1 MSEKVLMK
9 GNEALAEGAIRAG
22 CRFFAGYPITPQNEV
37 PEYMSWRQYEVGGA
51 FVQAE
56 SEVSAINMLY
66 GAASTGVRAMT
77 SSSSPGLSLKQEGIS
92 YMAGADLPC
101 LITNIMRGG
110 PGLGNIAGAQGDYI
124 QATRGGGNGDYRTL
138 VLAPFSVQE
147 LANFPKKAFELSE
160 KYRIPA
166 MILADGILGQMMEG
180 MSFDFEPV
188 DTKCL
193 ALKPWSIGGAHER
206 KRNMIFSYALAEGDL
221 EKMVLKRAERYA
233 LVERDE
239 VLYEERFTQDA
250 EVLVVAYGISARAS
264 IAAINIAR
272 EKGIKAGLLR
282 PITLWPFP
290 TKKIAELAGKVKSIL
305 CVEMS
310 LGQMKVDVD
319 IAVAGKVPVHL
330 HARPGAFFPVSEEI
344 ALAIESAATGRKE
357 QLFNQADLANN
368 AKLEPYTV
376 ENPICR
382 EGTIL

>member
-37 PEYMSWRQYEVGGA
+37 PEYMSWRQEEEVGS

-56 SEVSAINMLY
+56 SEVSAVNMLY
-66 GAASTGVRAMT
+66 GAAATGVRAMT

-101 LITNIMRGG
+101 LIVNIMRGG
-110 PGLGNIAGAQGDYI
+110 PGLGNIAGAQGDYT

-180 MSFDFEPV
+180 MSYDFEPV
-188 DTKCL
+188 DPKCL
-193 ALKPWSIGGAHER
+193 PLKPWAIGGAHER
-206 KRNMIFSYALAEGDL
+206 NRNMVFSYALAEGDL

-239 VLYEERFTQDA
+239 VLYEERFTEDA
-250 EVLVVAYGISARAS
+250 DVLVVAYGISARAS

-272 EKGIKAGLLR
+272 EKGVKVGMIR

-290 TKKIAELAGKVKSIL
+290 TKRIAELAQKVKSVL

-319 IAVAGKVPVHL
+319 LAVSGKVPVYL
-330 HARPGAFFPVSEEI
+330 HAKPGAFFPVSEEI
-344 ALAIESAATGRKE
+344 AIAIESAAKGKKE
-357 QLFNQADLANN
+357 QLFNQQDLAQT
-368 AKLEPYTV
+368 AKLEAYTV
-376 ENPICR
+376 INPVCK
-382 EGTIL
+382 EGALL